1 MPNLELIKQLRE
13 ETAAGIVDV
22 KNALEEAG
30 NDAIKAAKILRQ
42 KGFDKAESREG
53 HEVKAGL
60 VDSYIHATGR
70 IGALV
75 VVACETD
82 FVSRLTEFKELAH
95 NVAMQVAA
103 MNPETVDELL
113 EQPFIKDSTKTV
125 KDLVTEVIAKTR
137 ENIKILEFK
146 RFQI

>member
-1 MPNLELIKQLRE
+1 MSNLDLIKQLRE

-22 KNALEEAG
+22 KNALEEAAG
-30 NDAIKAAKILRQ
+30 DVTKAAEILRQ
-42 KGFDKAESREG
+42 KGFDKALSKEG
-53 HEVKAGL
+53 REVKAGL
-60 VDSYIHATGR
+60 IDSYIHATGR

-75 VVACETD
+75 TVACETD
-82 FVSRLTEFKELAH
+82 FVSRLEEFKELAH

-103 MNPETVDELL
+103 MDPQSVDELL

-146 RFQI
+146 RFQV